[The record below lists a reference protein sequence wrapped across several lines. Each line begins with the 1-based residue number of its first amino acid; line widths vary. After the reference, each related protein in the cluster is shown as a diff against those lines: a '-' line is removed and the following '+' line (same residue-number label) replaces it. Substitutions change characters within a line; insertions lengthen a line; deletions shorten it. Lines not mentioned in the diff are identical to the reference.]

1 MENSAAKTPA
11 IGSER
16 NLTRALHG
24 RGDILLA
31 GLALLGLY
39 LVSRHS
45 FLLFHAMA
53 EMFSIVVAC
62 VIFVI
67 TWNTR
72 RFLTNNYLL
81 FIGVAY
87 LFVGIIDLL
96 HTLSYEGMGV
106 FRGYNTNLPTQ
117 LWIAAR
123 YLESI
128 SLLAAIW
135 FLGRK
140 INLQPVFLGFSLIFF
155 LVIVTIFIIPVF
167 PICYVEGKGLTTF
180 KKVSEY
186 VISLIL
192 LTSIFAL
199 YYHRYQFE
207 GKVLR
212 YLTMAMSITIFS
224 EMLFTAYKYPF
235 GITNFFGHY
244 LKIISFYYIYKAII
258 ETGLK
263 DPYNLLFRELRVSR
277 DELEQRVQDRT
288 TDLSRT
294 VENLRQEIAAHQRTQ
309 KALSESKSRLTH
321 AQRIAHIGNWQWD
334 IVHNQIF
341 WSEEIYRIFGF
352 ADQEFEVTYEVFL
365 ALVYPADR
373 EYVKQAVR
381 QALEKNKPY
390 NINHRIIKKDG
401 SVRIVHE
408 QAEVTYDEAGEPIRM
423 SGTVQD
429 ITERRRLEKQVLEIS
444 TYEQH
449 RIGQDLH
456 DSVGQLLTGVSFMC
470 DTFKQSLAEKSP
482 PEAAAAEEIAKYARQ
497 ALGEIRSLAK
507 GLCPVDLG
515 SDGLM
520 RALKRLASDME
531 NLFGVSCSFQ
541 CEEPILIEDNTVATH
556 VYHIAQ
562 EAVNNAVKHGQA
574 RQIRMSLTQHQND
587 GAVLEVRDDGVGI
600 PQKLD
605 ESKGLGLH
613 TMKYRADMIAGML
626 DIYRGPKRGT
636 VVRCTF
642 PNNYS

>member
-1 MENSAAKTPA
+1 MKNPAVKKPA
-11 IGSER
+11 IER
-16 NLTRALHG
+16 GFSIIAFLRRRVN
-24 RGDILLA
+24 IILA
-31 GLALLGLY
+31 GAALLILY
-39 LVSRHS
+39 LISRYNY
-45 FLLFHAMA
+45 LLFHVFA
-53 EMFSIVVAC
+53 EMFAIVVAC
-62 VIFVI
+62 VIFVVS
-67 TWNTR
+67 WNTR

-81 FIGVAY
+81 FIGAAY

-96 HTLSYEGMGV
+96 HTMTYEGMGV
-106 FRGYNTNLPTQ
+106 FQGYSINLATQ

-128 SLLAAIW
+128 SLLAATW

-140 INLQPVFLGFSLIFF
+140 INLPAILLGFCLIFT
-155 LVIVTIFIIPVF
+155 LVIVTIFFVPVF
-167 PICYVEGKGLTTF
+167 PVCYVEEQGLTTF
-180 KKVSEY
+180 KKISEY

-192 LTSIFAL
+192 LISILAL
-199 YYHRYQFE
+199 YYHRDQFE

-212 YLTMAMSITIFS
+212 YLIKAIAITISS
-224 EMLFTAYKYPF
+224 EILFTVYKNPF
-235 GITNFFGHY
+235 SVANFLGHY

-263 DPYNLLFRELRVSR
+263 EPYNLLFRELRVSR

-288 TDLSRT
+288 TDLSQT

-309 KALSESKSRLTH
+309 QALSESRSRLTH
-321 AQRIAHIGNWQWD
+321 AQRLAHIGNWQWD
-334 IVHNQIF
+334 IVHNRIF

-352 ADQEFEVTYEVFL
+352 ANQEFELTYEVFL
-365 ALVYPADR
+365 SLVHPADR
-373 EYVKQAVR
+373 EYVKQAVQR
-381 QALEKNKPY
+381 ALEENKPY

-408 QAEVTYDEAGEPIRM
+408 QAEVTYDETGTPSRM
-423 SGTVQD
+423 LGTVQD
-429 ITERRRLEKQVLEIS
+429 ITERRRLEKQVLEIG
-444 TYEQH
+444 TYEQR

-482 PEAAAAEEIAKYARQ
+482 PEAAAAEEIAKYTRQ
-497 ALGEIRSLAK
+497 ALAEIRALSK

-520 RALKRLASDME
+520 KSLKRLAGDIE

-541 CEEPILIEDNTVATH
+541 CPEPILIEDNTVATH

-562 EAVNNAVKHGQA
+562 EALNNSVKHGQA
-574 RQIRMSLTQHQND
+574 RQIQMSLRHHQND

-600 PQKLD
+600 PQNLD
-605 ESKGLGLH
+605 PSKGLGLH
-613 TMKYRADMIAGML
+613 TMKYRAEMIAGML
-626 DIYRGPKRGT
+626 DIYRGPQRGT
-636 VVRCTF
+636 VVRCAF
-642 PNNYS
+642 SHKSP